1 MPSVQVLLFAR
12 YAELLGTA
20 RLELSFEEG
29 ATVGRLVSD
38 LRALPGGNSLP
49 EQPFVA
55 VNLEQAGYE
64 QRLQGNDEVAV
75 LPPMAGG

>member
-12 YAELLGTA
+12 YAELLGTP
-20 RLELSFEEG
+20 RIELSFEDG
-29 ATVGRLVSD
+29 ATVGHLIAD

-49 EQPFVA
+49 ERPFVA

-64 QRLQGNDEVAV
+64 RPLQGNDEVAV